1 MSGGRTGSSSEQR
14 QSLQED
20 SIWVCTS
27 FVCLNLMEHFGMLN
41 YCVRS
46 K

>member
-1 MSGGRTGSSSEQR
+1 MSGGRIGSSSEQR
-14 QSLQED
+14 HNLQED
-20 SIWVCTS
+20 SVRVCTS

-41 YCVRS
+41 CCVRS